1 MLMYLQ
7 MFPFYGFNVF
17 VVRNNDCSGFLLK
30 KKVKQSI
37 WILWRCL
44 MRYDNPIKSKLR
56 WNYNPVYCSRWCLV
70 ATLDLEMFWTRLPW
84 KLACFHAPAKFVF
97 SFWSL
102 RTIYAKHWLSCI
114 RVWCMK
120 VPPCTRFYDFSDQ
133 LFSVVGRMIFL
144 LQSSV
149 WYQMTARIWVDAYAI
164 KALVLKI

>member
-102 RTIYAKHWLSCI
+102 RTIYAKTLAVMYPCVVYESAPLHTVLWFFWPIIFCGGKDDFFATI
-114 RVWCMK
+114 VCV
-120 VPPCTRFYDFSDQ
+120 VPNDS
-133 LFSVVGRMIFL
+133 
-144 LQSSV
+144 
-149 WYQMTARIWVDAYAI
+149 
-164 KALVLKI
+164 